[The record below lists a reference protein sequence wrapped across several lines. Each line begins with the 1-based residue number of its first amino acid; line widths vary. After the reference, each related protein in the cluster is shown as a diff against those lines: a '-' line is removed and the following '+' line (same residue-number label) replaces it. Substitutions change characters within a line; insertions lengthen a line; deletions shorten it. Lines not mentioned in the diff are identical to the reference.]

1 MKHPAYPGIRRGVRR
16 SAAVLLV
23 LALALTGAACAR
35 RSGSQVAGARQQ
47 VIYGYLL
54 EVNDRA
60 RTVTVDPVELVK
72 GTDSQR
78 LARLGAAL
86 TEEGRSY
93 AYNAR
98 RNFVMYPLDPAAGFD
113 FGGGNAAGNGPD
125 GAAGGERRG
134 ETGGH
139 DAANS
144 GGSSANGGSGA
155 ANNGGNTTG
164 GGASSAA
171 DNGPLA
177 ANDQGADNRSGAD
190 NNSDS
195 NTAGGYGAAD
205 NGPLAVNDQGA
216 ANNSSADNRSGAA
229 NDQGADNRSGGDN
242 AAGSGSLANNGGD
255 TAGGGDRKGYGYAQ
269 VEGGLFSAF
278 GSDLDRINAY
288 LDRYGD
294 LLCRLTL
301 EDGSVT
307 QITVCTADN
316 M

>member
-16 SAAVLLV
+16 LAAVLLV

-86 TEEGRSY
+86 TEGGRSY

-144 GGSSANGGSGA
+144 GGSSANGDSGA

-164 GGASSAA
+164 SYGAA

-205 NGPLAVNDQGA
+205 NGPLA
-216 ANNSSADNRSGAA
+216 A
-229 NDQGADNRSGGDN
+229 NDQGAD
-242 AAGSGSLANNGGD
+242 NNGGD

>member
-16 SAAVLLV
+16 LAAVLLV

-177 ANDQGADNRSGAD
+177 ANDQGA
-190 NNSDS
+190 
-195 NTAGGYGAAD
+195 
-205 NGPLAVNDQGA
+205 

-229 NDQGADNRSGGDN
+229 NDQGADNNGG
-242 AAGSGSLANNGGD
+242 AANNGGD

-288 LDRYGD
+288 LDRYDD